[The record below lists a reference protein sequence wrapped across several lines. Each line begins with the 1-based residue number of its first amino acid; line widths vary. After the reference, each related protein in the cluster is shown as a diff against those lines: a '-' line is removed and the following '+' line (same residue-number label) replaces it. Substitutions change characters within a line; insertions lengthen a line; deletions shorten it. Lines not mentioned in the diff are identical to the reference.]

1 MACDGEAGGLQGSS
15 RRRIPRERDPCSR
28 AKRES
33 LLAGKY
39 CLTVLGFL
47 RSLNPRL
54 PRSVQMLQLG
64 GLVSAFGN
72 GLLIPFLFL
81 YLHNVRGI
89 GLGVAGLIVATN
101 ALVSIVA
108 GPVSGP
114 LVDRYGGRAVLTL
127 ALVVSAAAFACF
139 AFVHEPWQGF
149 LVAAAAGVG
158 TGFFWPAQSTL
169 LASLSPP
176 DRRHATFAMQRV
188 MMNLGIGLGALTGGL
203 IADVGRPGTFV
214 ALFVIDGLTFLVY
227 LAFLFAAVPGREVA
241 PPRRTAPGTRA
252 GSYGDVVRHRPFMAV
267 VGLNTLF
274 IFAGMSGFEL
284 LPVFAKNEAGVSESA
299 IGAIFFVNTVV
310 IVLTQ
315 LPIAKL
321 SEGHRR
327 MRMLAAL
334 GLLWAGCWV
343 AVSIVGTSLDG
354 RSAAILLA
362 VVLGVFGI
370 GECIHGAVQAPL
382 VTDLAEPQLLGRYM
396 ALSALSWQVG
406 FTLGPAIGGFLLA
419 VSPGGTWL
427 VWAAMCVVGAG
438 LSLALE
444 PRIPSAAR
452 RTPVAQPA

>member
-1 MACDGEAGGLQGSS
+1 V
-15 RRRIPRERDPCSR
+15 RR
-28 AKRES
+28 
-33 LLAGKY
+33 
-39 CLTVLGFL
+39 FL
-47 RSLNPRL
+47 SSLNPRL
-54 PRSVQMLQLG
+54 PRSVQLLQLG

-89 GLGVAGLIVATN
+89 GLGVAGLIVGTN
-101 ALVSIVA
+101 AFVSIVA

-114 LVDRYGGRAVLTL
+114 LVDHYGGRRILAV
-127 ALVVSAAAFACF
+127 ALVISTVGFAAFAL
-139 AFVHEPWQGF
+139 VHDPWQGF
-149 LVAAAAGVG
+149 LAATVAGIG

-203 IADVGRPGTFV
+203 IASVDQPRTFTV
-214 ALFVIDGLTFLVY
+214 LFLADAATFLVY
-227 LAFLFAAVPGREVA
+227 LAVLPIAVPDAGPE
-241 PPRRTAPGTRA
+241 RTGSPGSERP
-252 GSYGDVVRHRPFMAV
+252 GSYGQVVRHGAFMAV

-299 IGAIFFVNTVV
+299 IGIIFFVNTVV
-310 IVLTQ
+310 IVVAQ

-327 MRMLAAL
+327 MRMLAVL
-334 GLLWAGCWV
+334 GVLWAGCWV
-343 AVSIVGTSLDG
+343 AVSIVGGSLDG
-354 RSAAILLA
+354 ATAAILFA
-362 VVLGVFGI
+362 VAMGAFGI

-382 VTDLAEPQLLGRYM
+382 VTDLAEPRLLGRYM
-396 ALSALSWQVG
+396 ALSALSWQLG
-406 FTLGPAIGGFLLA
+406 FALGPAVGGFLLA
-419 VSPGGTWL
+419 VTPGGTWL
-427 VWAAMCVVGAG
+427 VWAAMCAAGAG
-438 LSLALE
+438 LALVLE
-444 PRIPSAAR
+444 RTIPVAVR

>member
-1 MACDGEAGGLQGSS
+1 
-15 RRRIPRERDPCSR
+15 
-28 AKRES
+28 
-33 LLAGKY
+33 
-39 CLTVLGFL
+39 VLGFI

-72 GLLIPFLFL
+72 GLLVPFLFL

-89 GLGVAGLIVATN
+89 GLGVAGLIVGTN

-108 GPVSGP
+108 GPISGP
-114 LVDRYGGRAVLTL
+114 LVDRYGGRAVLAL
-127 ALVVSAAAFACF
+127 ALVVSAVAFGCF

-203 IADVGRPGTFV
+203 VADVGRPGTFV
-214 ALFVIDGLTFLVY
+214 ALFVADGLTFLVY
-227 LAFLFAAVPGREVA
+227 LAFLFGAVPGRQA
-241 PPRRTAPGTRA
+241 TAPRPAGAGPRP
-252 GSYGDVVRHRPFMAV
+252 GSYADVIRHGPFMAV

-299 IGAIFFVNTVV
+299 IGLIFFVNTVV

-327 MRMLAAL
+327 MRLLAVL
-334 GLLWAGCWV
+334 GVLWAGCWV
-343 AVSIVGTSLDG
+343 AVSIVGSNIDG
-354 RSAAILLA
+354 RSAAILFA
-362 VVLGVFGI
+362 VAMGVFGI

-382 VTDLAEPQLLGRYM
+382 VTDLAEPALLGRYM

-419 VSPGGTWL
+419 VTPSGTWL
-427 VWAAMCVVGAG
+427 VWAAMCLAG
-438 LSLALE
+438 TFLALALE
-444 PRIPSAAR
+444 RAIPLAAR
-452 RTPVAQPA
+452 RTPIAQPA

>member
-1 MACDGEAGGLQGSS
+1 M
-15 RRRIPRERDPCSR
+15 
-28 AKRES
+28 
-33 LLAGKY
+33 
-39 CLTVLGFL
+39 LGFL

-54 PRSVQMLQLG
+54 PRSVQLLQLG

-72 GLLIPFLFL
+72 GLLVPFLFL
-81 YLHNVRGI
+81 YLHNVRGM
-89 GLGVAGLIVATN
+89 GLGVAGLIVGTN

-114 LVDRYGGRAVLTL
+114 LVDRYGGRAVLAL
-127 ALVVSAAAFACF
+127 ALVVDAVGFACF
-139 AFVHEPWQGF
+139 AVVHAPWQGF
-149 LVAAAAGVG
+149 VVAAIVGVG

-188 MMNLGIGLGALTGGL
+188 VMNLGIGLGALVGGL
-203 IADVGRPGTFV
+203 VADVERPGTFV
-214 ALFVIDGLTFLVY
+214 TLFVADGLTFLVY
-227 LAFLFAAVPGREVA
+227 LGFLVVAVPSPSATPGHDEAGRER
-241 PPRRTAPGTRA
+241 P
-252 GSYGDVVRHRPFMAV
+252 GSYGQVLRHGAFMAV

-299 IGAIFFVNTVV
+299 IGTIFFVNTVV
-310 IVLTQ
+310 IVLAQ

-327 MRMLAAL
+327 MRMLAVL

-343 AVSIVGTSLDG
+343 AVSIVGDSLDG
-354 RSAAILLA
+354 RSAAILFA
-362 VVLGVFGI
+362 VAMGVFGI
-370 GECIHGAVQAPL
+370 GECSHGAVHAPL
-382 VTDLAEPQLLGRYM
+382 VTDLTEPRLLGRYM

-406 FTLGPAIGGFLLA
+406 FALGPAIGGFLLA
-419 VSPGGTWL
+419 VAPGGTWL
-427 VWAAMCVVGAG
+427 LWAALCATGSVLA
-438 LSLALE
+438 LALE
-444 PRIPSAAR
+444 RTIPLAAR